1 MNKTIQYFTRGLWI
15 FAFMIAGLFVLM
27 YAIQAE
33 NTTLIFI
40 CIISCFILTLGLM
53 ILLMQANKALGKN
66 QEKIRQLE
74 RRMNATMQTEQKTD
88 NDLQNQEEFNVEDAL
103 ARVMQTV
110 GKNFDSVSACIDQAL
125 RSIGREMDI
134 VQGLVFMLNKDD
146 QLFHVTGE
154 YAFFSEEKP
163 QSFPIGETL
172 SGQVAKNQKILNISD
187 LPDGYITVLSG
198 LGKSNPRYLIIAPFV
213 KGNECIGIMELAS
226 FKPFGKNEELL
237 VQRIC
242 ETMTELLNELS
253 N

>member
-1 MNKTIQYFTRGLWI
+1 MNNNNQFFTKGLWY
-15 FAFMIAGLFVLM
+15 FAFMIAGMLVLM

-33 NTTLIFI
+33 KTVLAFI
-40 CIISCFILTLGLM
+40 CIIFCFIMALGLM
-53 ILLMQANKALGKN
+53 ILLMQADKAFGKS
-66 QEKIRQLE
+66 EE
-74 RRMNATMQTEQKTD
+74 RIVNLKNRLNTMMQTEQKTD
-88 NDLQNQEEFNVEDAL
+88 NDLQNQEEFNVEDVL
-103 ARVMQTV
+103 ARVMNPV
-110 GKNFDSVSACIDQAL
+110 GKDFNNVPAFIDQAL

-134 VQGLVFMLNKDD
+134 VQGLVYLLNKDD

-154 YAFFSEEKP
+154 YAYFSEEKP
-163 QSFPIGETL
+163 QSFPLGETL

-198 LGKSNPRYLIIAPFV
+198 LGKSNPRHLIIAPLV
-213 KGNECIGIMELAS
+213 KGNECIGILELAS

-242 ETMTELLNELS
+242 ETITELLNELS